1 MSASGG
7 ANSVYKSDMPRTR
20 PSSLKDVEAGCI
32 EHPLMVFELISLELQ
47 SGIEDPLEVV
57 EPGLILVIVSLQK
70 EGSIS
75 APPSR
80 RHHVDHTDLLALE
93 AECF

>member
-1 MSASGG
+1 
-7 ANSVYKSDMPRTR
+7 
-20 PSSLKDVEAGCI
+20 
-32 EHPLMVFELISLELQ
+32 MVFELISLELQ
-47 SGIEDPLEVV
+47 SGITEPLETV

-80 RHHVDHTDLLALE
+80 RHHVDHFDLLTFE
-93 AECF
+93 TKCFEIRRPELDSTA